1 MCMCVGE
8 KGEGRKGRYV
18 KKKESVHTK
27 TGSSTNV
34 SEAEQT
40 MFCTHVENILLSVFK
55 LLDKFRKH
63 TRVVSITG
71 GQSRKLQ

>member
-40 MFCTHVENILLSVFK
+40 MFYTC
-55 LLDKFRKH
+55 
-63 TRVVSITG
+63 
-71 GQSRKLQ
+71 